1 MRSNKQSSLVPGM
14 GRAGVGKCPG
24 ATTAMCPHGDAAP
37 RLKGP
42 PGAEERGAADAPPLA
57 SFAAV
62 LASLMLCGGWKG
74 ASRYKCPLGMAWFA
88 PGWLWGRLTAEDNR
102 SDEGSALVLWQGGLD
117 PPNLSP
123 GRAWS
128 HPRRW
133 RDSTSNR
140 VECHR
145 VWDRELSWGPLS
157 PFHWHVPGSI
167 CALKAGGLAGTASPP
182 LRAASDHNGTSSKEP
197 PRRALQQPSP
207 RPRCQPRSPGS
218 GSTLHLLLPVPAAG
232 SQPVN

>member
-1 MRSNKQSSLVPGM
+1 MPPPPCARIS
-14 GRAGVGKCPG
+14 
-24 ATTAMCPHGDAAP
+24 DAPP

-42 PGAEERGAADAPPLA
+42 PGAEQRGATDAPLLA
-57 SFAAV
+57 PFAAV
-62 LASLMLCGGWKG
+62 LASLVLCGVWKG
-74 ASRYKCPLGMAWFA
+74 AGRYKYPLSMAWFA
-88 PGWLWGRLTAEDNR
+88 PGCVWGRLAAEGNC
-102 SDEGSALVLWQGGLD
+102 SDEGSALVLWRGGLD

-133 RDSTSNR
+133 RDSTSNK
-140 VECHR
+140 VECHH
-145 VWDRELSWGPLS
+145 VWDRELGWEPLS
-157 PFHWHVPGSI
+157 HWHVPGSV
-167 CALKAGGLAGTASPP
+167 CALKAGDLAGTASPP

-197 PRRALQQPSP
+197 RRRALEQPSP
-207 RPRCQPRSPGS
+207 RLCCQPRSPGS